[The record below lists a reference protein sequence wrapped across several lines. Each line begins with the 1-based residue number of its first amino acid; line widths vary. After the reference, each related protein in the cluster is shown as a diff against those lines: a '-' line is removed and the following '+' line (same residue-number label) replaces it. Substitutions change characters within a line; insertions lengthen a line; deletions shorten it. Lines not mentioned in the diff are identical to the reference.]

1 MKRILLIVTFLMTM
15 VLAAACQA
23 NPVEQAETKI
33 TVTLQI
39 TKDGKTAS
47 QEVVAEQGDSVMDVL
62 EDYHQVEEDNGMVT
76 AIDGVSQNPSTNTYW
91 MYKINNQMADKGAEE
106 LKLAAGD
113 TIEFYLETFE

>member
-1 MKRILLIVTFLMTM
+1 MKRILLIVTLLMTM
-15 VLAAACQA
+15 VLAACQA

-91 MYKINNQMADKGAEE
+91 MYKINDQMADKGAEE